1 MLKVHAPA
9 DIFTPIAPYAQAVE
23 AVSPTRLLFI
33 SGTMGFA
40 PDGSLEDDFESQAVR
55 VWSNVQATLT
65 SAQMTVANL
74 AKVTIWLARRE
85 DWRRSAEIRQRFL
98 GDLRVAMSVVEVG
111 LADRSWLI
119 EVEAV
124 AVA

>member
-1 MLKVHAPA
+1 MLKVHVPA

-23 AVSPTRLLFI
+23 VISPNRWLYI

-40 PDGSLEDDFESQAVR
+40 PDGSLENDFEAQAVR
-55 VWSNVQATLT
+55 VWSNVQATLA
-65 SAQMTVANL
+65 SAQMTFANL
-74 AKVTIWLARRE
+74 AKVTIWLPRRE
-85 DWRRSAEIRQRFL
+85 DWRLGAEIRQRFL

-111 LADRSWLI
+111 LVDPAWLI